1 MPEHVLEKH
10 LGNEP
15 STPTHE
21 AEQQSDD
28 PRRSLIPRRVPLQ
41 VLSEHSLR
49 ALRGK
54 QPLEHGFVES
64 SDKSF
69 AWLAQAVR
77 SIAAGGQ
84 HTVAVTDT
92 SVHTWGSNSCGQLG
106 TRTFRDKGSPTEV
119 KDLTGKGVCQV
130 ACGLEHTLFLC
141 GYGTNCCCPP
151 SRCTPFGVGLSATFA

>member
-1 MPEHVLEKH
+1 MTLGGPSSLE
-10 LGNEP
+10 E
-15 STPTHE
+15 SRCRYC
-21 AEQQSDD
+21 QS
-28 PRRSLIPRRVPLQ
+28 IP
-41 VLSEHSLR
+41 SLR
-49 ALRGK
+49 ASRGT
-54 QPLEHGFVES
+54 QPSEHGFVES
-64 SDKSF
+64 SDRSF

-84 HTVAVTDT
+84 HTVAVTDM

-141 GYGTNCCCPP
+141 GYVADP
-151 SRCTPFGVGLSATFA
+151 